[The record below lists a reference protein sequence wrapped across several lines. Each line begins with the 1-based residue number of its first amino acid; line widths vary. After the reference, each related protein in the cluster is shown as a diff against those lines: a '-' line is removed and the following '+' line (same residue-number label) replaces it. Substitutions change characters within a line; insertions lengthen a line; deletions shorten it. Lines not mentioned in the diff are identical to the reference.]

1 MTAPGWV
8 CRRCYCVAT
17 GRACQRCAEPRQSYR
32 QRLALAV
39 GSLRSRLV
47 FATPER
53 LAADWWRSRMVR
65 AAVYEDN
72 HGAAGTPY
80 RLRLAAYLP
89 CVHG

>member
-1 MTAPGWV
+1 MMDARTP
-8 CRRCYCVAT
+8 
-17 GRACQRCAEPRQSYR
+17 PSYR

-39 GSLRSRLV
+39 GSLRSRLI

-72 HGAAGTPY
+72 HGAHGPDY
-80 RLRLAAYLP
+80 RTTLQSFLP

>member
-1 MTAPGWV
+1 MMAARAPL
-8 CRRCYCVAT
+8 
-17 GRACQRCAEPRQSYR
+17 SYR
-32 QRLALAV
+32 ARLALAV
-39 GSLRSRLV
+39 GSLRSRLI

-72 HGAAGTPY
+72 HGAHGPDHHTT
-80 RLRLAAYLP
+80 LLTYLP

>member
-1 MTAPGWV
+1 MTTRTP
-8 CRRCYCVAT
+8 
-17 GRACQRCAEPRQSYR
+17 PSYR
-32 QRLALAV
+32 ARLALAV
-39 GSLRSRLV
+39 GSLRSRLT

-72 HGAAGTPY
+72 HGSRGPDY
-80 RLRLAAYLP
+80 RSILSTYLP